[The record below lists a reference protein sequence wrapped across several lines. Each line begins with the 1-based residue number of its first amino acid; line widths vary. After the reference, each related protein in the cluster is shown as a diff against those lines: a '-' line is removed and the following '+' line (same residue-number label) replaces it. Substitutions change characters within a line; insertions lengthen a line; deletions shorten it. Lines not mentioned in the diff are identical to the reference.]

1 MVVYKCPR
9 CNYTVYQRCDIKKH
23 FNRKKPCTIVNEFL
37 SLDECR
43 QKVLGLKK
51 SKSLEAGSLVSQ
63 KEEKTAHNGSF
74 LLNLAQNGSFLAQ
87 SGSYLAHNEPVKPPK
102 KEGKSLGMKCNNCG
116 KSFNKQFNLLRHI
129 TNCKKNNSEK
139 RNYVSMEEV
148 KELLE
153 RERTMER
160 ERNKFIINELKSQ
173 IDTLL
178 KNQGSNNTY
187 TTNYNILVNSFGKEN
202 LDYVTGDYIENLI
215 QAGPVK
221 SIPKLLEYIHFN
233 PDHKENHNI
242 KIPNKR
248 SNLAQIFNGNE
259 WEYRDKKQT
268 IENMSDRAFTL
279 INKHY
284 IEGSNN
290 YMDNFKNQYNDR
302 SKQLFKRLHK
312 DAEIIILNNQNRD
325 L

>member
-23 FNRKKPCTIVNEFL
+23 FNRKKPCTIVNKFL
-37 SLDECR
+37 SLLECR
-43 QKVLGLKK
+43 EEVLGTKK
-51 SKSLEAGSLVSQ
+51 TKSTESCSFMSKNEE
-63 KEEKTAHNGSF
+63 KEEKTAPNCSF
-74 LLNLAQNGSFLAQ
+74 LLI
-87 SGSYLAHNEPVKPPK
+87 NEQIEPPK
-102 KEGKSLGMKCNNCG
+102 KEEKSLFFSCSNCT
-116 KSFNKQFNLLRHI
+116 KSFTTHYNLLRHVEKCATI
-129 TNCKKNNSEK
+129 QSEK
-139 RNYVSMEEV
+139 RNYVSMEEIR
-148 KELLE
+148 ELLE
-153 RERTMER
+153 RERNMER
-160 ERNKFIINELKSQ
+160 ERNKFIIDELKSQ
-173 IDTLL
+173 IDSLL

-187 TTNYNILVNSFGKEN
+187 TTNYNISVNSFGKEN
-202 LDYVTGDYIENLI
+202 LDYVSGDYIDILI
-215 QAGPVK
+215 QDGPVK

-248 SNLAQIFNGNE
+248 GNLAQIFNGNE

-290 YMDNFKNQYNDR
+290 YMDNFKTKYDDR
-302 SKQLFKRLHK
+302 SGQLFKRLRR
-312 DAEIIILNNQNRD
+312 DAEIMILNNQDKNKKST
-325 L
+325 

>member
-37 SLDECR
+37 SIEECR
-43 QKVLGLKK
+43 KKVLGVKNE
-51 SKSLEAGSLVSQ
+51 KSLEVGSFMSQ
-63 KEEKTAHNGSF
+63 KEEKVAQNGSF

-87 SGSYLAHNEPVKPPK
+87 NEPTKVPEKDK
-102 KEGKSLGMKCNNCG
+102 KSLELECNNCG
-116 KSFNKQFNLLRHI
+116 KSFNKQYNLIRHV
-129 TNCKKNNSEK
+129 TNCHKKVTKK
-139 RNYVSMEEV
+139 RNYVPMEEV
-148 KELLE
+148 RELLE
-153 RERTMER
+153 RERSMER

-173 IDTLL
+173 IDILL

-202 LDYVTGDYIENLI
+202 LDYVTGEYIENLI

-233 PDHKENHNI
+233 PEHKENHNI

-248 SNLAQIFNGNE
+248 GNLAQIFNGIE

-290 YMDNFKNQYNDR
+290 YMDNFKNQYDDR
-302 SKQLFKRLHK
+302 SKKLFKRLHQ
-312 DAEIIILNNQNRD
+312 DAEIMILNNQNRSI
-325 L
+325 

>member
-37 SLDECR
+37 SIEECR
-43 QKVLGLKK
+43 EKVLGIKK
-51 SKSLEAGSLVSQ
+51 EKSLEVGSFMSQ
-63 KEEKTAHNGSF
+63 KEEKVAQNGSF

-87 SGSYLAHNEPVKPPK
+87 NEPEKVAEKDK
-102 KEGKSLGMKCNNCG
+102 KSLDLECNNCG
-116 KSFNKQFNLLRHI
+116 KSFNKQYNLIRHAA
-129 TNCKKNNSEK
+129 NCHKKINKK
-139 RNYVSMEEV
+139 RNYVPLEEV

-153 RERTMER
+153 RERSMER
-160 ERNKFIINELKSQ
+160 ERNKFIIDELKSQ
-173 IDTLL
+173 IDILL

-202 LDYVTGDYIENLI
+202 LDYVTGEYIENLI

-248 SNLAQIFNGNE
+248 GNLAQIFNGIE

-290 YMDNFKNQYNDR
+290 YMDNFKNQYDDR
-302 SKQLFKRLHK
+302 SKKLFKRLHQ
-312 DAEIIILNNQNRD
+312 DAEIMILNNQNRS